1 MIWIM
6 SSLAALAREI
16 SSLAGETYSAQEVI
30 AYARS
35 VVARASLVDVL
46 QLALQAERTAP
57 DLTRLPPEMI
67 LAAMTRLDELRD
79 AIHPTPTSELFEQY
93 DSLTDHLGTIAMMR
107 AKKIR
112 DAVGYGATDEH
123 AAAGDRVLRRGR
135 RGHNRARASVG
146 DRVV

>member
-1 MIWIM
+1 M
-6 SSLAALAREI
+6 
-16 SSLAGETYSAQEVI
+16 
-30 AYARS
+30 
-35 VVARASLVDVL
+35 DVL

-112 DAVGYGATDEH
+112 DAVGYGRPMNMLPQEIAFYDAVDAATT
-123 AAAGDRVLRRGR
+123 ALV
-135 RGHNRARASVG
+135 RAWG
-146 DRVV
+146 IG